1 MKVICAGYPKTG
13 TKSLSAALTELG
25 YRVFDYEEQFRYCGR
40 RLQTLMDD
48 GLPTEDIREMYEDVD
63 VVIDIPS
70 SGFWEEIHKAFPD
83 AKVILTERRSED
95 VWLKSWLNQLKV
107 VEDDMLFKLLC
118 VLSYTSVRFAMYSRA
133 QLRCAFSL
141 EVNSLGGGRSYNEQ
155 IIRSRYRQHNQYVK
169 SVVPKT
175 QLLQYHPSDGWE
187 KLCNFLG
194 TPVPDTPFPHV
205 NKGGTVIHDTI
216 VFTPTF
222 QQMKRET
229 FVNLTIVSFIIV
241 VLILKFLDIFPK

>member
-13 TKSLSAALTELG
+13 TKSLSAALTDLG
-25 YRVFDYEEQFRYCGR
+25 YKVFDYEEQFRYCGR
-40 RLQTLMDD
+40 RLQSLMDD
-48 GLPTEDIREMYEDVD
+48 GLPTEEIREMFEDVD

-70 SGFWEEIHKAFPD
+70 SCLWEEIYKAFPE

-107 VEDDMLFKLLC
+107 VEDDMWFKLLC

-133 QLRCAFSL
+133 QLRTAFSL
-141 EVNSLGGGRSYNEQ
+141 EVNSLGGGRSYNTQ

-169 SVVPKT
+169 SVVPKD
-175 QLLQYHPSDGWE
+175 QLLLYHPSDGWSS
-187 KLCNFLG
+187 LCDFLG
-194 TPVPDTPFPHV
+194 AEVPDRAFPHV

-229 FVNLTIVSFIIV
+229 LVNGIIVSFIFIV
-241 VLILKFLDIFPK
+241 LLLKFLDVIPR